1 MYALVDCN
9 NFYPSCERL
18 FQPKLKGRPVVVLS
32 NNDGCVIA
40 RSDEAKALGI
50 VMGTPAHLSKEFFT
64 RNSVEIFSSNYTL
77 YGDISDRVMK
87 MLSSYTPA
95 IELYSVDEAFLDFTE
110 FKSRDL
116 LKIGIDIRKKI
127 MRDIGIPVSVGI
139 APNKTL
145 SKMAN
150 KYAKKVANKQGIFLA
165 GSAGEIDELL
175 DWTAVGKVWGIGHQY
190 ELILRKNKVFTAKDL
205 ATLPANWV
213 RSNLN
218 VTGLRTWYELKGQR
232 AISLEVELSPKQ
244 NICTSRSFGK
254 LTNDYSIL
262 EEAVSNYASGCA
274 AKLRSQYSVC
284 REVSVFIATNVH
296 KMHHLQHH
304 HSVTIKC
311 ETPTNLTGE
320 IIKYA
325 LKGLAIIF
333 GGKQYLYM
341 KVGVIVKEIIPETCI
356 QTNLFDGANRAKE
369 YALACAVDT
378 VNRKMG
384 NNTLRMSVQRFDKRY
399 QLRADRLSAKYTT
412 DINQIL
418 KVNI

>member
-9 NFYPSCERL
+9 NFYPSCECL
-18 FQPKLKGRPVVVLS
+18 FQPKLKGKPVVVLS

-50 VMGTPAHLSKEFFT
+50 VMGTPAHLSKDFFT
-64 RNSVEIFSSNYTL
+64 RNGVEIFSSNYTL
-77 YGDISDRVMK
+77 YGDMSDRVMK
-87 MLSSYTPA
+87 ILSSYTPV
-95 IELYSVDEAFLDFTE
+95 IEVYSIDEAFLDFTE

-116 LKIGIDIRKKI
+116 LKLGVDIRKRI

-145 SKMAN
+145 AKMAN
-150 KYAKKVANKQGIFLA
+150 KYAKKAATNQGTFLA
-165 GSAGEIDELL
+165 GGAGEIDKLL
-175 DWTAVGKVWGIGHQY
+175 DWTKVGKVWGIGHQY
-190 ELILRKNKVFTAKDL
+190 ELVLNKNKVFTAKDFDI
-205 ATLPANWV
+205 LPADWV
-213 RSNLN
+213 RTNLN
-218 VTGLRTWYELKGQR
+218 VTGLRTWYELKGQQ
-232 AISLEVELSPKQ
+232 AISLEVELKLKQ
-244 NICTSRSFGK
+244 NICTSRSFAK

-262 EEAVSNYASGCA
+262 EEAVSNYASSCA
-274 AKLRSQYSVC
+274 AKLRSQHSAC

-304 HSVTIKC
+304 HSITIKC

-325 LKGLAIIF
+325 LKGLAIIY

-341 KVGVIVKEIIPETCI
+341 KAGVIVKEVIPVASI
-356 QTNLFDGANRAKE
+356 QANLFDNVNREKE
-369 YALACAVDT
+369 SALAGAVDI

-384 NNTLRMSVQRFDKRY
+384 TNMVRMSVQRFDKRY
-399 QLRADRLSAKYTT
+399 QLRADHLSAKFTT